1 MTDTTS
7 NHIPDSSRAPIDAQT
22 LLDIARETG
31 LRSFLHGVNATDAR
45 EILARYQ
52 LAVDVHRGSLPADP
66 ERQVSGWVYDA
77 TRQALDAAHA
87 VCLQFGCPRG
97 EQVDEWLRAQLL
109 AMGGLLRA
117 AGEAA
122 DVITRFKP
130 KGNGTEIRLR
140 SAIGAAQIAGA
151 TPAEPFLLQFPT
163 MLRKMWSGGE
173 VQAWLDALPVLY
185 AAPHAAPLARRGWL
199 LTFSDESLQ
208 FATDPQ
214 FVGTLV
220 ARGIKFESEELFA
233 RASPVEQPA
242 AATTGKRAEAPV
254 MWQLRRRSDGESG
267 EWEEFYG
274 KPVNFSEKDYEVRAL
289 YAAPL
294 PPAQAEAEKCPA
306 PVTGSRAAASAA
318 PEARRAAVRIVLPPD
333 AGRNQTSSKFGGENN
348 RVDALTDEQ
357 AAAMYVTAAASIT
370 GCPTFEQWSAALVRA
385 LLAASPVEQPAAV
398 PADGVGEIA
407 DAMIDAMRAGGAA

>member
-1 MTDTTS
+1 MTDTTTNNTS
-7 NHIPDSSRAPIDAQT
+7 DNSRAPIDAQT

-31 LRSFLHGVNATDAR
+31 LRSILHGVNATDAR

-52 LAVDVHRGSLPADP
+52 LAVDVHRESLPVDP

-77 TRQALDAAHA
+77 TRKALDAAHA

-122 DVITRFKP
+122 DVIARLKP
-130 KGNGTEIRLR
+130 KGNGTETRLR

-151 TPAEPFLLQFPT
+151 TPAEPFLLQFPA

-173 VQAWLDALPVLY
+173 VQAWLDALPTLY
-185 AAPHAAPLARRGWL
+185 AAPHAAPLVRRGWL
-199 LTFSDESLQ
+199 LTFSDESRQ

-214 FVGTLV
+214 FVGTLA
-220 ARGIKFESEELFA
+220 ARGVKFESEELFA
-233 RASPVEQPA
+233 RASRVEHPA
-242 AATTGKRAEAPV
+242 AATTSERVEAPRGPTTP
-254 MWQLRRRSDGESG
+254 Q
-267 EWEEFYG
+267 
-274 KPVNFSEKDYEVRAL
+274 
-289 YAAPL
+289 
-294 PPAQAEAEKCPA
+294 PPAQADAEKSPA
-306 PVTGSRAAASAA
+306 PGNGRRAVASAA
-318 PEARRAAVRIVLPPD
+318 HEAGMAAVSIVLLPD
-333 AGRNQTSSKFGGENN
+333 TGRNQTSSKFEGEKS
-348 RVDALTDEQ
+348 RADALTDEQ

-385 LLAASPVEQPAAV
+385 LLAAPPVELPATA

-407 DAMIDAMRAGGAA
+407 DAAIDEMGAGGAA

>member
-52 LAVDVHRGSLPADP
+52 LAVDVHRESLSVDP

-122 DVITRFKP
+122 DVIMRFKP
-130 KGNGTEIRLR
+130 KGDGTEIRLR

-151 TPAEPFLLQFPT
+151 TPAEPFLLRFPT

-173 VQAWLDALPVLY
+173 VQAWLDALPTLY
-185 AAPHAAPLARRGWL
+185 AAPLARKTSNPHRGGSQAYLATEHFNEGWNACI
-199 LTFSDESLQ
+199 DEFDAYIECVVAEGSAAAES
-208 FATDPQ
+208 ATAPEVGADIDALRARVCQ
-214 FVGTLV
+214 AVTEALGEAYDCMRVWSAWGVGTMGRDDFRLV
-220 ARGIKFESEELFA
+220 
-233 RASPVEQPA
+233 
-242 AATTGKRAEAPV
+242 T
-254 MWQLRRRSDGESG
+254 D
-267 EWEEFYG
+267 
-274 KPVNFSEKDYEVRAL
+274 D
-289 YAAPL
+289 
-294 PPAQAEAEKCPA
+294 
-306 PVTGSRAAASAA
+306 
-318 PEARRAAVRIVLPPD
+318 PER
-333 AGRNQTSSKFGGENN
+333 
-348 RVDALTDEQ
+348 
-357 AAAMYVTAAASIT
+357 
-370 GCPTFEQWSAALVRA
+370 
-385 LLAASPVEQPAAV
+385 
-398 PADGVGEIA
+398 VGEIA
-407 DAMIDAMRAGGAA
+407 DAAIDAMRAGGAA